1 MDRRTLLIAGAALP
15 AMTQHA
21 YSATDEAVKALQ
33 AGGCVVALRH
43 ALAPGTFDPP
53 EFRIGD
59 CSTQRNL
66 DATGRSQSARIG
78 AWFKERGLTPS
89 AVRSS
94 PWCRCQD
101 TARLAFG
108 RFDTWDML
116 GSPVGSP
123 AAVNAGRVAA
133 MQAALAAVPAGRFEV
148 WVTHNFVL
156 SAFTGDGASQGAGLV
171 LRPGTGDR
179 PQLVARLAIV

>member
-1 MDRRTLLIAGAALP
+1 MDRRTVLIACAALP
-15 AMTQHA
+15 LLSRPVWA
-21 YSATDEAVKALQ
+21 SSDEAAKALQ
-33 AGGCVVALRH
+33 TGGCVVALRH

-59 CSTQRNL
+59 CGTQRNL
-66 DATGRSQSARIG
+66 DATGRTQSTRIG
-78 AWFKERGLTPS
+78 AWFKDRGLTPS

-108 RFDTWDML
+108 RFDTWDAL
-116 GSPVGSP
+116 GSPVGSD

-133 MQAALAAVPAGRFEV
+133 MRAALAAVPAGRFEV

-156 SAFTGDGASQGAGLV
+156 SAFTGGGASQGDGLV
-171 LRPGTGDR
+171 LRPGPDAQ
-179 PQLVARLAIV
+179 PQLVARLSIV